1 MSSDTLPAV
10 LETTAGQEA
19 TDAPDSPTRD
29 PWVTARIV
37 ALMAYVLSR
46 GFVVAG
52 AAGIVTERAIAARPK
67 DFDPNNP
74 PPLIGNAGK
83 GILDV
88 LLDWDSA
95 WYLRI
100 VRNGY
105 PRLVPPDVTFGDLE
119 ARAAFFPV
127 YPFLVRLLNHLP
139 GGDVW
144 VAIGLNIV
152 LGAAFIYL
160 VGILARRLWD
170 VEVAQRAMVL
180 TAMFPG
186 SFVLLYAYSEAVM
199 LFAMALCLWWLHE
212 RKWLAAGIAA
222 AIVTAARPNGVAA
235 AVACGVAA
243 LFAIKERRE
252 WKALAAP
259 IIAPIGW
266 LVFQVLL
273 SRHADESGVWF
284 RVQRE
289 AWDEGLSF
297 GVTALSRTWKAVIDP
312 LGSPGSMFTL
322 GSIVAM
328 LLMIYGSWKV
338 KIPPAWTAYSATVLL
353 LMLLPSTVTAR
364 PRFLYTAFPLLIGF
378 AAWWPKKYR
387 ESWGFLMATCGA
399 GLVAVTAVYAARG
412 AIP

>member
-10 LETTAGQEA
+10 LGTATGQ
-19 TDAPDSPTRD
+19 DAPPSTSRD
-29 PWVTARIV
+29 PWLTARLV
-37 ALMAYVLSR
+37 ALIAYVLSR

-52 AAGIVTERAIAARPK
+52 AAAVVTERAIADRPE
-67 DFDPNNP
+67 DFDPLHP
-74 PPLIGNAGK
+74 PALVGNAGK
-83 GILDV
+83 GILEV

-100 VRNGY
+100 VRMGY
-105 PRLVPPDVTFGDLE
+105 PRLVPPDVTYGNLE
-119 ARAAFFPV
+119 ARAAFFPI
-127 YPFLVRLLNHLP
+127 YPFSVRTLARLLP

-144 VAIGLNIV
+144 VAIGLNVV
-152 LGAAFIYL
+152 LGAAFVYV
-160 VGILARRLWD
+160 VGLLARRIWD

-212 RKWLAAGIAA
+212 RKWLAAGVAA
-222 AIVTAARPNGVAA
+222 AVVTAARPNGVAA

-252 WKALAAP
+252 WKALVAP
-259 IIAPIGW
+259 IVAPIGW
-266 LVFQVLL
+266 LVFQVGL
-273 SRHADESGVWF
+273 SRHANESGVWF

-289 AWDEGLSF
+289 AWGEGVSF
-297 GVTALSRTWKAVIDP
+297 GVTAISRTWTAISDP

-322 GSIVAM
+322 GSLVAM
-328 LLMIYGSWKV
+328 VVMIYGSWKV

-387 ESWGFLMATCGA
+387 ESWGFVMAICGA